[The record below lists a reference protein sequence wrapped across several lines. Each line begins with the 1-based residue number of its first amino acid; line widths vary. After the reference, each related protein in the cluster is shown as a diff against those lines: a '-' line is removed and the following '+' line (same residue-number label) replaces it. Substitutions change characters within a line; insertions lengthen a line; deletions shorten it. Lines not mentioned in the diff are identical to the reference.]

1 MESTI
6 LTLALSVIRSVVKNA
21 KKRAK
26 LRDVMLQIRDAIDA
40 AFGAE

>member
-6 LTLALSVIRSVVKNA
+6 LTLALSVIRSVVKNP
-21 KKRAK
+21 KKRAR
-26 LRDVMLQIRDAIDA
+26 LRERMLQIRDAIDA

>member
-6 LTLALSVIRSVVKNA
+6 LTLALSIIRSVVKNP
-21 KKRAK
+21 KKRAR